1 MGLFEKLRGEFV
13 DIIEWLDSTNDTM
26 VYRFE
31 RHNNQIK
38 MGAKLTVRPGQLAV
52 FVNEGQVGDVFQP
65 GMYTLSTQN
74 LPLLS
79 TLMGWQYGFDS
90 PFKAEVYFFSTK
102 IFTNLK
108 WGTSNPL
115 TIRDPELGPVRLRA
129 YGNYSIR
136 VIEPKKL
143 LQEFV
148 STDGLFQVDEISE
161 HLRNVILTSFA
172 SWVGSDRTPLL
183 DFTSQ
188 YRNMGNKVRD
198 GIQAEIQNYGIELT
212 QLLIENISLPPEV
225 EAALDKRASISLLGN
240 MQQYTQYQAANA
252 IEQSAQNP
260 GGGNAGLDFGVG
272 MAMAQ
277 QLANTMQPSFQASA
291 PPPAPNQMQAP
302 PPPPPVQTQWYV
314 SSNGQRLGPFSTE
327 QLVQQGLTG
336 QTSVW
341 RAGMQDWQQASTL
354 PELSSVLAAPPPPPP
369 VQTQWYISS
378 NGQRLGPFSTEQLV
392 QQGLT
397 AQTYVWKNGMQDW
410 QAAIQVSEL
419 AALLASAPPPP
430 L

>member
-13 DIIEWLDSTNDTM
+13 DIIEWLDSTNDTI

-31 RHNNQIK
+31 RYNNQIK

-52 FVNEGQVGDVFQP
+52 FVNEGQVGDIFQP

-79 TLMGWQYGFDS
+79 TLKGWQYGFNS

-108 WGTSNPL
+108 WGTSNPI

-136 VIEPKKL
+136 VINPAQL
-143 LQEFV
+143 LKELV

-161 HLRNVILTSFA
+161 HLRNTIITSFA
-172 SWVGSDRTPLL
+172 SWVGRDKTPLL
-183 DFTSQ
+183 DFAAQ
-188 YRNMGNKVRD
+188 YREMGNQVRD
-198 GIQAEIQNYGIELT
+198 GIQAEIQTYGIELT

-225 EAALDKRASISLLGN
+225 EAALDKRASIGLLGN
-240 MQQYTQYQAANA
+240 LQQFTQYQAANA

-272 MAMAQ
+272 MVMAQ
-277 QLANTMQPSFQASA
+277 QMANTMQSPAA
-291 PPPAPNQMQAP
+291 PPS
-302 PPPPPVQTQWYV
+302 PPPVQTQWYL
-314 SSNGQRLGPFSTE
+314 SQNGQRLGPFTTE
-327 QLVQQGLTG
+327 QLVQQGLTA
-336 QTSVW
+336 QTNVW
-341 RAGMQDWQQASTL
+341 RGGMQNWQQASAL
-354 PELSSVLAAPPPPPP
+354 PELSSYLTSAPPLP
-369 VQTQWYISS
+369 VQTQWHISR
-378 NGQRLGPFSTEQLV
+378 NGQQLGPFTTEQLV

-397 AQTYVWKNGMQDW
+397 AQTYVWRAGMQGW
-410 QAAIQVSEL
+410 QEASQVSEL
-419 AALLASAPPPP
+419 TSLVASVPPPP
-430 L
+430 PM